1 MLSCMHDSSLAA
13 LRIATTSIA
22 LSRVQSACAIPA
34 AQSSATTETIVLSPP
49 FVPTMQSY
57 AMGRTDDQ
65 IPQIVAA
72 QLRLLNLIEQMDR
85 KVALLA
91 TSKKSAAE

>member
-1 MLSCMHDSSLAA
+1 MVDE
-13 LRIATTSIA
+13 
-22 LSRVQSACAIPA
+22 P
-34 AQSSATTETIVLSPP
+34 TTEDLRRDLLTI
-49 FVPTMQSY
+49 MQSH
-57 AMGRTDDQ
+57 AMGTTDDQ